1 MHINT
6 KSCILT
12 SFKTFLGQKM
22 VIGSDVQIVVKLKL
36 PVGKFLISEN
46 IKSWR
51 LEGKPFEITT
61 DSSATDMFFYPYEN
75 SSCCFLAYL
84 AI

>member
-1 MHINT
+1 MRNVQTLKKKKLIIKEDQVKDKSMHINT

-46 IKSWR
+46 IKS
-51 LEGKPFEITT
+51 
-61 DSSATDMFFYPYEN
+61 
-75 SSCCFLAYL
+75 
-84 AI
+84 